1 MDFWKSLEG
10 MVEAELTSAEPGAAL
25 AAINDRN
32 VPLFDVRQEG
42 DLTVRFLLRRRDYGE
57 IAALCEK
64 RGEKLRLCRRLGI
77 YWAGRRLMA
86 RPVLLLGLAL
96 FLAAALYL
104 PTRIFFVEV
113 EGNTTVPT
121 RLILE
126 AAGESGIRFGASRRA
141 VRSEKMKNALL
152 SKVPELQW
160 AGVNTAGCVATISV
174 RERTDPKLTQKDS
187 AVSSIVA
194 ARDGF
199 VLSATVTRGTALC
212 RVGQAV
218 KAGQVLI
225 SGYTDCGICIQA
237 TRAEGE
243 VYAQTNR
250 FFTAVTPSQWAFR
263 TDATA
268 VRKKYSLLLGKK
280 RIILWKDSGI
290 LEGSCGRM
298 DTEYKLTLPGGFSLP
313 AALCVEV
320 YTEYETES
328 AAVGAGTAEA
338 ALSGFARRYL
348 SRQMIAGSIL
358 GKQEPV
364 TDTDGVYR
372 LEGSYVC
379 AEMIGRVR
387 AEQIGDTNGK
397 SG

>member
-1 MDFWKSLEG
+1 MDFWKSVGG
-10 MVEAELTSAEPGAAL
+10 MAEAELTSAEPVAAL
-25 AAINDRN
+25 AAINDGN
-32 VPLFDVRQEG
+32 IPLFNVREEG
-42 DLTVRFLLRRRDYGE
+42 NLTVRFLVRRRDYRQLS
-57 IAALCEK
+57 ALCEK
-64 RGEKLRLCRRLGI
+64 RGETLRLCRRLGL
-77 YWAGRRLMA
+77 YWTGRRLLG
-86 RPVLLLGLAL
+86 RPVLLIGLAL

-104 PTRIFFVEV
+104 PSRIFFVRV

-126 AAGESGIRFGASRRA
+126 AARESGIRFGASRRK

-152 SKVPELQW
+152 STVPQLQW

-174 RERTDPKLTQKDS
+174 RERTDPKLNQKDLT
-187 AVSSIVA
+187 VSSIVA
-194 ARDGF
+194 SRDGF
-199 VLSATVTRGTALC
+199 VLSATVTRGNALC

-243 VYAQTNR
+243 VYAQTSR
-250 FFTAVTPSQWAFR
+250 TLTAVTPSQWVFR
-263 TDATA
+263 GEQTA

-290 LEGSCGRM
+290 LGDSCGRM
-298 DTEYKLTLPGGFSLP
+298 NAEYTITLPGGFSLP
-313 AALCVEV
+313 VTLCVDT
-320 YTEYETES
+320 YRFYESEPS
-328 AAVGAGTAEA
+328 TAEA
-338 ALSGFARRYL
+338 ETVEAALFAFARRYL
-348 SRQMIAGSIL
+348 SQQMVAGSIL
-358 GKQEPV
+358 SRQESI
-364 TDTDGVYR
+364 TASGSVYK

-387 AEQIGDTNGK
+387 EEQIGDSNGK
-397 SG
+397 NG